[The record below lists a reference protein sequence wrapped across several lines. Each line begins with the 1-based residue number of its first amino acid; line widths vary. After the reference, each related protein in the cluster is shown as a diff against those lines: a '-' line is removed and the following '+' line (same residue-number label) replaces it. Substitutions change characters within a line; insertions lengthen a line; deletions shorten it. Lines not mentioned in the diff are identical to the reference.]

1 MRTRTAQGSR
11 LTRAAAF
18 VLAAAVWLTVAV
30 PALANGP
37 NPEQYP
43 EAAERYSRN
52 MSILF
57 YSIIGCVGLIAI
69 LVILAVVLIIR
80 WIVRSRRKNAA
91 LTAEA
96 ALPTPPETP

>member
-1 MRTRTAQGSR
+1 MRTRLA
-11 LTRAAAF
+11 RASAMA
-18 VLAAAVWLTVAV
+18 LAAAVWLSTAV
-30 PALANGP
+30 PAWANSP

-57 YSIIGCVGLIAI
+57 YSIIGCFALIVI

-91 LTAEA
+91 LATETTQ
-96 ALPTPPETP
+96 PTPPETP